1 MARSVS
7 VFTSDQCEDLDF
19 ELDSQYEQ
27 LLPILE
33 KAVAAHRANQDLPSL
48 EDTVRAHVETAE
60 KLAAPCRRF
69 LRDLEKMTPPWR
81 EVKLSS
87 YGPPLTPAELNE
99 RMSALDKSRLAV
111 ERLLEETRM
120 WEKISRWRRRK
131 PGKQTEGDWCWQNGS
146 AYK

>member
-69 LRDLEKMTPPWR
+69 LRDLEKG
-81 EVKLSS
+81 SS
-87 YGPPLTPAELNE
+87 HKCMHDSGMISPITRRPK
-99 RMSALDKSRLAV
+99 D
-111 ERLLEETRM
+111 EE
-120 WEKISRWRRRK
+120 
-131 PGKQTEGDWCWQNGS
+131 
-146 AYK
+146 